1 MMKKSIYFVLR
12 SCVLASLATAFAANA
27 TQTVQPVKDAAGT
40 AYGGSGTA
48 WTGTAGLGT
57 IVTVIGRYTTDTA
70 GGNESGLGIK
80 VVYDEAKFTGVS
92 VTALNTKCMIA
103 PPQIQPGGAATKAVM
118 GFIDTSVR
126 STAGAVG
133 WPYLA
138 DPAAASPTSPCLS
151 PNTPANDTSA
161 TPVGAVNL
169 FQFTGTLASTLGVGG
184 TATVKFVSDGNYSY
198 AGTTPGMQ
206 DQTLTI
212 TAAAAPACSLDVD
225 GSGNVQALVDGV
237 LIVRNMLGLTG
248 ASLTGS
254 LAFPPSAT
262 RTTPAAI
269 ATFLAGQNYDSDGS
283 SSQQALVDGVILV
296 RLMLNL
302 PDANLL
308 NGVSFPPSA
317 TVTTAAAIRAGVNSR
332 CGTSF

>member
-12 SCVLASLATAFAANA
+12 GCVMAGLASAFAANA
-27 TQTVQPVKDAAGT
+27 TQTVQPVKDVAGT

-161 TPVGAVNL
+161 TASGPVNL
-169 FQFTGTLASTLGVGG
+169 FQFQGTLAAGVGVGG
-184 TATVKFVSDGNYSY
+184 TATVRFVSDGNFSY
-198 AGTTPGMQ
+198 AGATPGMA
-206 DQTLTI
+206 DQLLTI
-212 TAAAAPACSLDVD
+212 TAAPALGCNLDADGNGGALDGFSDGLLVFRYLLGVGNTSLQNGVTGNLPRNTAVLVRAYLDTQNLAVVSPTGPADGFVD
-225 GSGNVQALVDGV
+225 GI
-237 LIVRNMLGLTG
+237 LI
-248 ASLTGS
+248 
-254 LAFPPSAT
+254 F
-262 RTTPAAI
+262 
-269 ATFLAGQNYDSDGS
+269 
-283 SSQQALVDGVILV
+283 
-296 RLMLNL
+296 RLMLGVGDASLLRGVTL
-302 PDANLL
+302 PA
-308 NGVSFPPSA
+308 GAP
-317 TVTTAAAIRAGVNSR
+317 TTAAAVRAQVNAR

>member
-12 SCVLASLATAFAANA
+12 SCVLASLATGFAANA
-27 TQTVQPVKDAAGT
+27 MQTVQPVKDAAGT
-40 AYGGSGTA
+40 AFSGSGTA

-57 IVTVIGRYTTDTA
+57 VVTVIGRYTA
-70 GGNESGLGIK
+70 SGNESGLGVK
-80 VVYDEAKFTGVS
+80 VVYDEAKFTGVT
-92 VTALNTKCMIA
+92 VTALSTKCMIA
-103 PPQIQPGGAATKAVM
+103 PPQIQTGGATTKAVM
-118 GFIDTSVR
+118 GWIDTAVR
-126 STAGAVG
+126 DAAGSVG

-138 DPAAASPTSPCLS
+138 DPATSAGPPPTSPCLN
-151 PNTPANDTSA
+151 PNTPTNDIAA
-161 TPVGAVNL
+161 TATGPVNL
-169 FQFTGTLASTLGVGG
+169 FQFQGTLAASVGVGG
-184 TATVKFVSDGNYSY
+184 TATVGFVSDGNVSY
-198 AGTTPGMQ
+198 AGAAPGML
-206 DQTLTI
+206 DQLLTI

-225 GSGNVQALVDGV
+225 GSGSVQALVDGV
-237 LIVRNMLGLTG
+237 LIIRNMLGLTG

-254 LAFPPSAT
+254 LNFPPSAT

-302 PDANLL
+302 PDASLL
-308 NGVSFPPSA
+308 TGVSFPPSA